1 MKKNFLYFTLLGSPL
16 AFADSLPEPTGRVIL
31 TVSGNVTQGQTA
43 GEAKYDLKMLQALP
57 QTTYK
62 MTTRWHDSEHT
73 FVGPLLKDVIDS
85 AGARAKKFNLIALND
100 YLIDIEY
107 DYIKQYQPILAWQD
121 NGKKMRVRDK
131 GPLWL
136 ILPQHLYPELNSE
149 DNTGKMI
156 WQLHRI
162 ETD

>member
-1 MKKNFLYFTLLGSPL
+1 MGSPL

-85 AGARAKKFNLIALND
+85 AGARAK
-100 YLIDIEY
+100 
-107 DYIKQYQPILAWQD
+107 
-121 NGKKMRVRDK
+121 
-131 GPLWL
+131 
-136 ILPQHLYPELNSE
+136 NS
-149 DNTGKMI
+149 I
-156 WQLHRI
+156 
-162 ETD
+162 